1 MALTDGYPVFS
12 GTDAWSKVDEYLQP
26 LRPTFDGGHL
36 VFLGIEAVVRRPVPL
51 RVREV
56 ASLLG
61 LCVLV
66 VLMGLAVKNDVEK
79 RWDIIAA
86 QAKELVG

>member
-1 MALTDGYPVFS
+1 MAVISINLGLINLLPIP
-12 GTDAWSKVDEYLQP
+12 AL
-26 LRPTFDGGHL
+26 DGGHL
-36 VFLGIEAVVRRPVPL
+36 VFIGIEAVSRRPVPL

-56 ASLLG
+56 ASLFG
-61 LCVLV
+61 LIALV

-86 QAKELVG
+86 QAQELIG

>member
-1 MALTDGYPVFS
+1 L
-12 GTDAWSKVDEYLQP
+12 
-26 LRPTFDGGHL
+26 
-36 VFLGIEAVVRRPVPL
+36 FLGVEAISRRPVPL

-56 ASLLG
+56 ASLFG
-61 LCVLV
+61 LILLV

-86 QAKELVG
+86 QAKELIG